1 MSAEWLPPLVLL
13 EDSCGDWKTYEEVLY
28 SWFEADF
35 LRSSPHWPG
44 KRVGL
49 KRHPMSQGKEA
60 TFWHFI
66 SEGETEA
73 DRMIDVRR
81 CERIRWPR
89 PTMEAF
95 LDRRPVAGDPI
106 VWWKNERRGEGRFLL
121 ALPDFSYLMI
131 VADRGDYVL
140 PWTQYH
146 VNQEHRRNKYRK
158 EYHAFWD
165 AQKR

>member
-1 MSAEWLPPLVLL
+1 MNGEWLPPFVLL
-13 EDSCGDWKTYEEVLY
+13 EDSRGNWDAYEEVLY
-28 SWFEADF
+28 EWFIADF
-35 LRSSPHWPG
+35 VNSHPCWPG

-49 KRHPMSQGKEA
+49 KRQPLSKGKEA

-66 SEGETEA
+66 SDGETEA
-73 DRMIDVRR
+73 DRTIDVRR

-95 LDRRPVAGDPI
+95 MERRPVVEDRI
-106 VWWKNERRGEGRFLL
+106 VWWKNERHGEYRYLL

-146 VNQEHRRNKYRK
+146 VARTHSREKFQR
-158 EYHAFWD
+158 EYD
-165 AQKR
+165 AYWASQKC